1 MIFTS
6 VTTSLSEDCTYTSTS
21 GTRFRSAITRLEMP
35 QILWFVDQV
44 IKTNIFPFG
53 HSIEGF
59 GSVLWGL
66 YHMYTGE
73 WWSLAQLIMDAIIYF
88 FHKVKEKQLAS
99 AQSYL
104 IPLPQLLSHYLLHC
118 GHQLPESD
126 HCMASHTYV
135 IDQWV

>member
-1 MIFTS
+1 
-6 VTTSLSEDCTYTSTS
+6 
-21 GTRFRSAITRLEMP
+21 MP

-53 HSIEGF
+53 HSTERF

-66 YHMYTGE
+66 YHMYTSE

-88 FHKVKEKQLAS
+88 FHKVKEKQLALD
-99 AQSYL
+99 QSYL
-104 IPLPQLLSHYLLHC
+104 IPLPRLLSYYLLHR

-126 HCMASHTYV
+126 RRMASHTYV
-135 IDQWV
+135 IDQWVRVIHSGSHGLNEREICTLFHFHLL

>member
-53 HSIEGF
+53 HSTERF

-66 YHMYTGE
+66 YHMYTSE

-88 FHKVKEKQLAS
+88 FHKVKEKQLALD
-99 AQSYL
+99 QSYL
-104 IPLPQLLSHYLLHC
+104 IPVPQLLSHYLLHC